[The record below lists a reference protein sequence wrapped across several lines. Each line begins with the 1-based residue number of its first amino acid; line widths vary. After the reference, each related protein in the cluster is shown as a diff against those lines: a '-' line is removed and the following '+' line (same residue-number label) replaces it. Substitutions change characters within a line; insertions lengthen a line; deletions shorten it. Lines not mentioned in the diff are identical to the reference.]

1 MSTLDLTQRIRAEP
15 LQPRSTPRNALKL
28 NRLTIKWLRSAY
40 SGLPLPAATDYA
52 GASPFRPEPG
62 KMRGV
67 VPEGMQSQPAIDS
80 AVPPDLIY
88 SNPIFLEVAG

>member
-1 MSTLDLTQRIRAEP
+1 
-15 LQPRSTPRNALKL
+15 
-28 NRLTIKWLRSAY
+28 
-40 SGLPLPAATDYA
+40 
-52 GASPFRPEPG
+52 
-62 KMRGV
+62 V